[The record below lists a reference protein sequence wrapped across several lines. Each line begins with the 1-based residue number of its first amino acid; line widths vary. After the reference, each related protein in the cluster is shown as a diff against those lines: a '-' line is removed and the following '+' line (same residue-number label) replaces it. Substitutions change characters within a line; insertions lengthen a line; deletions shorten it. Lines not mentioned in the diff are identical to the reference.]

1 MSGKGVIRLECRP
14 LEATDVKALQRVF
27 IDSLSDLIRREAFD
41 DAEVL
46 EEEVERLNTTIQ
58 DSLADDDV
66 KMYVVVKDGAIVG
79 AAASL
84 PPNEIITGYL
94 EIETDAREIG
104 CVYVAPHAQRQG
116 VGTFL
121 LEHMCDTL
129 RREGRRFFYLDAGF
143 STAQAYWRLRLG
155 EPILVLEHYWGTNAP
170 HFIWRHQLT

>member
-84 PPNEIITGYL
+84 PPNEIITGHL
-94 EIETDAREIG
+94 EIETMRVKSD
-104 CVYVAPHAQRQG
+104 VS
-116 VGTFL
+116 
-121 LEHMCDTL
+121 M
-129 RREGRRFFYLDAGF
+129 
-143 STAQAYWRLRLG
+143 
-155 EPILVLEHYWGTNAP
+155 
-170 HFIWRHQLT
+170 WRHTRNVKASGRSCWSTCVTRCVVKGDDSFI